1 MTSRPI
7 YRQGDVLLNMVA
19 ALPAGAR
26 VTAVPATDE
35 RLVLAFGEQ
44 TGHAHAV
51 AAADAE
57 LLDVATSDQV
67 DRYLRVRSRTTL
79 LHEEHAPI
87 ELEPGL
93 YHVGIQRSFDPRRE
107 TFGHRVTD

>member
-26 VTAVPATDE
+26 VTPVAPTSD

-51 AAADAE
+51 PATDAE
-57 LLDVATSDQV
+57 LLDVATANQV
-67 DRYLRVRSRTTL
+67 DRYLRVRSQTRL

-87 ELEPGL
+87 DLEPGL
-93 YHVGIQRSFDPRRE
+93 YHVGIQRTFDGRSRPN
-107 TFGHRVTD
+107 RVAD